1 MIPTLLDIILGNWHH
16 EIRRRSVYHNESR
29 AVILQREDL
38 MVTVNEFRALDI
50 RIGTIVSTE
59 PIPGTNHLLRVR
71 VDLGTESREV
81 VAGIAGTY
89 GPQDLVG
96 LQVVLIANMV
106 PATIRGVKS
115 EGMLLGVGCD
125 GDAGISLLTVNR
137 PVTNGARVQ

>member
-16 EIRRRSVYHNESR
+16 EIRRRSVYQNESR

-59 PIPGTNHLLRVR
+59 PIPGTNRLLRVR

-81 VAGIAGTY
+81 VAGIADTY